1 LTAALTLRATTPA
14 ELDAVDSW
22 VADCW
27 LDAPLPA
34 IAPDG
39 ELRLS
44 IEQSPDEVDF
54 QNIPDGLPERRN
66 YRETAWYDEWE
77 QPVLA
82 CALTVR
88 HVEEIL
94 AAPEHGLQLGGGMEF
109 DKPSRTLEVDLDTLW
124 LRVAALDVE
133 FEVML
138 EVVRWTRKRWWRIGP
153 LRFESRAALRPPA
166 APPAPGATRR

>member
-14 ELDAVDSW
+14 ELAAIDGWIV
-22 VADCW
+22 DCW

-54 QNIPDGLPERRN
+54 QNIPDGLPGRRN
-66 YRETAWYDEWE
+66 YRETTWYDEWE
-77 QPVLA
+77 QPMLA
-82 CALTVR
+82 GTLTIR

-94 AAPEHGLQLGGGMEF
+94 DAPEYGLPLGSGIEF
-109 DKPSRTLEVDLDTLW
+109 DQPSRMLEIDIDTLR
-124 LRVAALDVE
+124 LRVAALEVE
-133 FEVML
+133 LEVMP
-138 EVVRWTRKRWWRIGP
+138 EIVRWTRKRWWRIGP
-153 LRFESRAALRPPA
+153 LRMETRAELTPPE
-166 APPAPGATRR
+166 APPSPGATRP